1 MAPAPVLDAE
11 PASPVRGFDI
21 ADVGDARI
29 GLLALQ
35 CKDGR
40 GHPPPG
46 HGQLA
51 PVGLIADHW
60 RQVVGKDSGQG
71 RHVARSVAHGARQLP
86 DRLLALRLRVAQ
98 GPALSVRA

>member
-1 MAPAPVLDAE
+1 MV
-11 PASPVRGFDI
+11 
-21 ADVGDARI
+21 
-29 GLLALQ
+29 
-35 CKDGR
+35 K
-40 GHPPPG
+40 
-46 HGQLA
+46 LA

-86 DRLLALRLRVAQ
+86 DRLLTLRLRVQIAQ